1 MNLQNI
7 LNQKGDKVFSIEAS
21 ASIADAVQE
30 LVRNNCGSLMVK
42 DGEKIVG
49 IITERD
55 VLRTCAEV
63 EKPLSEV
70 PVEARMTREV
80 VTAHPGAPISEA
92 MGLLTR
98 RRIRHLP
105 VFERG
110 TMLGMISIGDVVKA
124 QHASL
129 TMENHYLKEYLMG

>member
-1 MNLQNI
+1 MNLQDI
-7 LNQKGDKVFSIEAS
+7 LNQKGNKVFSIQAS
-21 ASIADAVQE
+21 ATIADVVQE
-30 LVRNNCGSLMVK
+30 LVANNCGSLMVK

-55 VLRTCAEV
+55 VLRACADAD
-63 EKPLSEV
+63 KPLSGI
-70 PVEARMTREV
+70 PVETRMTREV
-80 VTAHPGAPISEA
+80 VTAHPRAPISEV

-105 VFERG
+105 VFENG
-110 TMLGMISIGDVVKA
+110 TMLGMVSIGDVVKA
-124 QHASL
+124 QHNSL

>member
-1 MNLQNI
+1 MNLQDI
-7 LNQKGDKVFSIEAS
+7 LNQKGDKVFSIQAS
-21 ASIADAVQE
+21 STIADVVQE

-42 DGEKIVG
+42 DGDKIVG

-55 VLRTCAEV
+55 VLRTVADV
-63 EKPLSEV
+63 EEPLNAI

-80 VTAHPGAPISEA
+80 VTAKPEAPISEV

-105 VFERG
+105 VFQNG
-110 TMLGMISIGDVVKA
+110 KMLGMVSIGDVVKA
-124 QHASL
+124 QHNSL